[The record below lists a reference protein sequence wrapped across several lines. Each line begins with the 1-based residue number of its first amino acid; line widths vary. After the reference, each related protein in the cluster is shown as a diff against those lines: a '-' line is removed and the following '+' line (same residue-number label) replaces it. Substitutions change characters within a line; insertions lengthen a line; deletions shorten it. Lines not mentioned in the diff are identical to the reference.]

1 MAKVRRQTVDLTG
14 HPDLVVV
21 LLGMQVKTRGA

>member
-1 MAKVRRQTVDLTG
+1 MAKVRQTVDLTG

-21 LLGMQVKTRGA
+21 LLGMQVKTLRA